1 MVKGSFCEQIQRPVS
16 TWSQSNK
23 QTNKQRGTL
32 RNKEMLLLTIRPSL
46 CFPPR
51 TYRLPSL
58 GSGRK
63 PGLKRQESH
72 QYNVSFSQDFVSSC
86 CVPAVS
92 LLKTNVFIRPVLYRH
107 SLSLSHYVTH
117 SSLFTLTLTAR
128 WLFKNHSGIEPLQA
142 VALFFYHHSNQRQT
156 TVFLKAWGGH
166 CQTFYTSTIHYS
178 IYTDVLWLCLVTCVF
193 CNTAWW
199 LF

>member
-16 TWSQSNK
+16 TWSQTNK

-32 RNKEMLLLTIRPSL
+32 RNKEVLLLTIRPSL

-63 PGLKRQESH
+63 PGLKRQE
-72 QYNVSFSQDFVSSC
+72 YNVSTTSASVKTLSR
-86 CVPAVS
+86 PAVS

-117 SSLFTLTLTAR
+117 SSLFTLTRTAR

-142 VALFFYHHSNQRQT
+142 VALFFLPSFKSKTN
-156 TVFLKAWGGH
+156 
-166 CQTFYTSTIHYS
+166 YS
-178 IYTDVLWLCLVTCVF
+178 LPEGLRGALSDVTLPLFIILF
-193 CNTAWW
+193 ILMFFDFAWW
-199 LF
+199 RVFFATLPGDFFN

>member
-16 TWSQSNK
+16 TWSQTNK

-32 RNKEMLLLTIRPSL
+32 RNKEVLLLTIRPSL

-117 SSLFTLTLTAR
+117 SSLFTLTRTAR
-128 WLFKNHSGIEPLQA
+128 WLIKNHSGIEPLQA

-166 CQTFYTSTIHYS
+166 CQTLHFHYS
-178 IYTDVLWLCLVTCVF
+178 LFYLYWCSLTLPGDVCCTCF
-193 CNTAWW
+193 N
-199 LF
+199 